1 MWTTT
6 PPLLGAMEGGNAA
19 VITFALY
26 IVGVMVLAWLSGR
39 LMLKKTFISEYFL
52 GSRSLGM
59 WAFAL
64 TFAATSSSGGSFTG
78 FPSLVYTH
86 GWIVALWIGSYMI
99 VPIVSMGLL
108 AKRINQVARRTGAIT
123 IPDVIRDRFESRTFG
138 TVAILLIVFFMS
150 FNLVAQFKSG
160 GLLLQTLLHDVP
172 MFDYASTH
180 ASGIARYVPI
190 FSSAADNPG
199 YLICLMVF
207 AVVVVV
213 YTTYGGFRAVVW
225 TDVMQGFVM
234 VFGVLL
240 MLPLALYETGGLEN
254 VTREMAEM
262 TPPQFVTLRLATN
275 SPVSKQVAIPHNTWL
290 VKEEGDLRR
299 VFRLASRAEIPAG
312 GTVAGVPSAD
322 DPNVLLPMVDALE
335 LTYQK
340 HIEKQIEE
348 QQPDDLPVSLTVN
361 VLTRAALELTA
372 DQPPSEEAATAI
384 PIDSVFAVHSED
396 GESRKFRTLA
406 PAEVLPGETRVTLP
420 QQGLA
425 HFFSEP
431 SAKIPAVELTTGETD
446 EALFDK
452 FGVEASIVPGS
463 ESRIRKYKTGADQP
477 GVYITGPGPSAASAA
492 GFLPIS
498 LAISFFCMWTFSG
511 AGQPSNMVRLMAFRS
526 SNTLRRAVFTVSIYY
541 SLIYFPLVVIFC
553 CMRVL
558 MPGWENESDRVMPEA
573 ASLLTMGI
581 NMPWLAG
588 LLVAAPFA
596 AVMSTMDSFL
606 LMISSAL
613 VRDVYQR
620 NINPEAGE
628 KTIKKFTY
636 IVTVA
641 VGFGAM
647 LAAVNPPRFLQDII
661 VFTGSGLSTS
671 FLAPMFLLLY
681 WPRFNKFG
689 AMCAMLG
696 GFATHIGLYLTGF
709 ILYGRMTAFEPAGF
723 HPFLVGAAT
732 SLLIG
737 IVVALLTPPPPEEL
751 VRKFFHEPTPS
762 SGK

>member
-1 MWTTT
+1 MWNAT
-6 PPLLGAMEGGNAA
+6 PRLFAAAGGNEGGNAA
-19 VITFALY
+19 IITFALY

-39 LMLKKTFISEYFL
+39 LLQKKTFLSEYFL
-52 GSRSLGM
+52 GSRSLGV

-123 IPDVIRDRFESRTFG
+123 IPDVLRDRFESRSFG
-138 TVAILLIVFFMS
+138 TIAILLIVFFMS
-150 FNLVAQFKSG
+150 FNLVAQFKAG
-160 GLLLQTLLHDVP
+160 GVLLQTLLADVP
-172 MFDYASTH
+172 LFDYVAAKT
-180 ASGIARYVPI
+180 SGIARHLPI
-190 FSSAADNPG
+190 FSLAADDPG
-199 YLICLMVF
+199 YLVCLIVF

-240 MLPLALYETGGLEN
+240 MLPLAMYKSGGLEY
-254 VTREMAEM
+254 VTREMAAM
-262 TPPQFVTLRLATN
+262 TPPQFVSLRVTTD
-275 SPVSKQVAIPHNTWL
+275 SPVSKTVSIPNNTWL
-290 VKEEGDLRR
+290 VQEQDGKRR
-299 VFRLASRAEIPAG
+299 VFRLASRAEIPQG
-312 GTVAGVPSAD
+312 QTVAGVPSAA
-322 DPNVLLPMVDALE
+322 DPTKLIRMVDALE

-340 HIEKQIEE
+340 HVND
-348 QQPDDLPVSLTVN
+348 QQPDEISVPLNLT
-361 VLTRAALELTA
+361 VLTRANLELTA
-372 DQPPSEEAATAI
+372 DQAPAGDALLEI
-384 PIDSVFAVHSED
+384 PVDSVFAVGTAD
-396 GESRKFRTLA
+396 GESRQFRTLT
-406 PAEVLPGETRVTLP
+406 PAQVLPGETRAVLP
-420 QQGLA
+420 LHGLA
-425 HFFSEP
+425 WLFGSP
-431 SAKIPAVELTTGETD
+431 SWKIPAVELTAE
-446 EALFDK
+446 EADAASFSEIDVK
-452 FGVEASIVPGS
+452 ASIVPDS
-463 ESRIRKYKTGADQP
+463 ETRIRKYKSGADTP
-477 GVYITGPGPSAASAA
+477 GVYVTGPGPSAASAA
-492 GFLPIS
+492 GFLPVS

-553 CMRVL
+553 CAKVL
-558 MPGWENESDRVMPEA
+558 MPGWENQSDRIMPEA
-573 ASLLTMGI
+573 ASLLTMAI

-620 NINPEAGE
+620 NINPEANE
-628 KTIKKFTY
+628 KTIKRFTY
-636 IVTVA
+636 VVTVA

-647 LAAVNPPRFLQDII
+647 LAAVNPPEFLQDII

-671 FLAPMFLLLY
+671 FLAPVFLLLY
-681 WPRFNKFG
+681 WPRFNKYG
-689 AMCAMLG
+689 AICGMLG
-696 GFATHIGLYLTGF
+696 GFATHIGLYAAGF
-709 ILYGRMTAFEPAGF
+709 VIHGRMAAYEPFNF
-723 HPFLVGAAT
+723 HPFLVGAAA
-732 SLLIG
+732 SMLIG
-737 IVVALLTPPPPEEL
+737 IVVAYLTPPPPEHL
-751 VRKFFHEPTPS
+751 VRKFFYESKPS